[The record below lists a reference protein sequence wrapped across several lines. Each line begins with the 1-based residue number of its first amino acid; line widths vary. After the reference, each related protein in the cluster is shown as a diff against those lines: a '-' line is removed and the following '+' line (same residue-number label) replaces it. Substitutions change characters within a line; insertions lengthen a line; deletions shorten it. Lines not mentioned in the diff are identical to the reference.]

1 MCCVPSPCLCV
12 LSLVPRGSEQGV
24 WAVLCAPL
32 SLLVQIGVWLEVS
45 WDLGFCC
52 WFLVSGFTRLSAGVL
67 FSCISLLFW

>member
-1 MCCVPSPCLCV
+1 MCPPPVCVH
-12 LSLVPRGSEQGV
+12 LSLVPRGSGLGV
-24 WAVLCAPL
+24 WAVLCAPP

-45 WDLGFCC
+45 RELGFCY